1 MEITGQLYA
10 IFRVGEKKYKT
21 IGSISGYQRHMER
34 EQYTPNADTNIPN
47 NRLIGS
53 NFIMADVKEYIDG
66 IKLRKNGVIA
76 RDLLL
81 TASPKFFKKLSTE
94 DKQRWVDINVDFL
107 NKYFGE
113 NCVYATLHRDET
125 TWHISAMIVPRFWEE
140 KKKRYVLA
148 NSRYFDGKKRL
159 SQWQDKYSNFIK
171 QEFKQL
177 NRGQRGSKAH
187 HVKISNFYRIL
198 NSELDNYNA
207 LDVIKKSKQS
217 NLLKEQLES
226 VQGTLNKYKDYT
238 KLTTLEKEELSNNI
252 KNIKQDKEIFK
263 ETIKAMSEIYKI
275 SQQSINSIINSVD
288 NNLNRGVCSDKERG
302 ISPKN

>member
-21 IGSISGYQRHMER
+21 VGAIAGYQRHMER
-34 EQYTPNADTNIPN
+34 EQQTPNANPNISN
-47 NRLIGS
+47 VRLLGS
-53 NFIMADVKEYIDG
+53 NFIMADVKEYIEG

-81 TASPKFFKKLSTE
+81 TASPKFFKDLSIE
-94 DKQRWVDINVDFL
+94 EKQKWVNTNIKFL
-107 NKYFGE
+107 ERHFGE

-125 TWHISAMIVPRFWEE
+125 TWHISALVVPRFWEE

-148 NSRYFDGKKRL
+148 NSRYFDGKKKL
-159 SQWQDKYSNFIK
+159 SKWQDKYSSFIK
-171 QEFKQL
+171 QQFKEL

-198 NSELDNYNA
+198 NSGLDSYNA
-207 LDVIKKSKQS
+207 LEVIKKSKQS
-217 NLLKEQLES
+217 IALKEQLEN
-226 VQGTLNKYKDYT
+226 VQSTLNKYKDYA
-238 KLTTLEKEELSNNI
+238 KLTTLEKQELSNSL
-252 KNIKQDKEIFK
+252 KDIKQDKEVFK

-275 SQQSINSIINSVD
+275 SQQSIAQIINSVD
-288 NNLNRGVCSDKERG
+288 KNLQRGEPDDKERRV
-302 ISPKN
+302 